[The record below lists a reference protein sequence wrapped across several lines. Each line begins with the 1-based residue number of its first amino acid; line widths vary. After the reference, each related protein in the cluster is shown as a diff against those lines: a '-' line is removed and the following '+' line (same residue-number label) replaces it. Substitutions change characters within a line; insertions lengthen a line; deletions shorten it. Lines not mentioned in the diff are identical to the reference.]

1 MLENLEVIID
11 DNKLYL
17 YDDQLFYS
25 EDLDKGIDT
34 NRNAE
39 SLIKI
44 GYNSDKDLI
53 FYEKIRTFFT
63 DKNVEEKYSFE
74 NYNWNV
80 LFKIERDELVK
91 YEEEID
97 IDNLKEMVWN

>member
-34 NRNAE
+34 TRNAE
-39 SLIKI
+39 SLIKV

-91 YEEEID
+91 YEKEEP
-97 IDNLKEMVWN
+97 